1 MNTLPVTN
9 QDTLH
14 HGKHAAEPA
23 QYGVY
28 DKPADRRLAP
38 WITIGSIILM
48 VCSTIP
54 SHLPFSSLEHTYSST
69 SSFHH
74 SFISHFTHTV
84 FASSLNNPISN
95 PTFVVVR
102 CMPHRL
108 HLRQARN
115 CELSVGLPHQWNHPR
130 ISWHHWT
137 PCWSHQEITTRWT
150 VLLGLPWRIHC
161 MLHPPHHQR
170 CSP

>member
-1 MNTLPVTN
+1 MDLQQATSRQQRVIKHLFRRRPTFNSQQAHHPSYTTMNTTLPVT
-9 QDTLH
+9 

-48 VCSTIP
+48 VCS
-54 SHLPFSSLEHTYSST
+54 FSSHSPSRST
-69 SSFHH
+69 PFFFSYP
-74 SFISHFTHTV
+74 TTPL
-84 FASSLNNPISN
+84 SSLHSI
-95 PTFVVVR
+95 TLLMRAVVIR

-115 CELSVGLPHQWNHPR
+115 CELPMGLPHQWNHPC
-130 ISWHHWT
+130 ISWPHWT
-137 PCWSHQEITTRWT
+137 PCRYHS
-150 VLLGLPWRIHC
+150 
-161 MLHPPHHQR
+161 
-170 CSP
+170 